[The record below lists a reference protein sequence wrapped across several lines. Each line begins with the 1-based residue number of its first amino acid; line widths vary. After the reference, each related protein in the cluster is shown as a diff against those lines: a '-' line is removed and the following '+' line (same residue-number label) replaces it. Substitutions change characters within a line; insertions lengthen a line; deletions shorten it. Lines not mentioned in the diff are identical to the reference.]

1 VNVIATAF
9 ATLALAAG
17 VQPAAGDQVSG
28 RIGFP
33 RPQPMTISVAPGD
46 RLSFSLGFDGRCS
59 HGGIGELWIA
69 NVVATSLPV
78 RDGRFSGV
86 VRGSDPGVVRGRRT
100 SFWWK
105 VSGVFTG
112 HRVAAAT
119 IDGHALV
126 RAGSHV
132 ISRCEITR
140 PARVSLR

>member
-1 VNVIATAF
+1 VLATAL
-9 ATLALAAG
+9 ATAALAAG

-33 RPQPMTISVAPGD
+33 RPQPITIAVAPGD
-46 RLSFSLGFDGRCS
+46 RLTFSLGFDGRCT

-69 NVVATSLPV
+69 NVVGTSLPV
-78 RDGRFSGV
+78 RGGRFSGV

-112 HRVAAAT
+112 HQVAVAT
-119 IDGHALV
+119 IDGHAMV
-126 RAGSHV
+126 RSGSHV
-132 ISRCEITR
+132 ISRCTIAR
-140 PARVSLR
+140 PARVSLS